1 MNHVKKI
8 TLACLTAVSLLSA
21 GPALAGPVKAVA
33 SFSILGDM
41 VRNVGGD
48 LVALHVIVGPDG
60 DAHVYEPR
68 PEDARKVAAADV
80 VFVNGLGF
88 EGWMERVVEAAGSRA
103 PIIEASTGIATIA
116 FAGGEHHEHET
127 DGQTAKH
134 EEGHE
139 AVDPHAW
146 QSVANAKI
154 YVGNI
159 AKALCA
165 ADPENCPAYQA
176 NAGRYADDLAALD
189 REIRGAVAR
198 TPSDRRRV
206 ISNHDAFG
214 YFAKEYGIT
223 FLAPEGVFDGIGG
236 LGSRRGESHP
246 ANSQQQGG
254 GDLRRKHQRPAAH
267 RADRAGDR
275 HEGRRRALFRCPV
288 GRRRPGCHVHRN
300 DALQRPHHR
309 FGDRGGKLTC
319 TRYNCIHNTGQLA
332 DDCEGDTRGSGRRR
346 LFGACRT
353 LPNGGAARHAGG
365 LRRRS

>member
-1 MNHVKKI
+1 MNHVKKV

-21 GPALAGPVKAVA
+21 APALAGPVKAVA

-48 LVALHVIVGPDG
+48 LVTLHVIVGPDG

-103 PIIEASTGIATIA
+103 PIIEALTGVATIA

-127 DGQTAKH
+127 EH

-139 AVDPHAW
+139 TADPHAW
-146 QSVANAKI
+146 QSVANAKV

-159 AKALCA
+159 ANALCA
-165 ADPENCPAYQA
+165 ADPENCQAYQA
-176 NAGRYADDLAALD
+176 NAGRYVDDLAALE
-189 REIRGAVAR
+189 REIRSAVAR

-223 FLAPEGVFDGIGG
+223 FLAPEGVLTELEASAADVANLIRQIRNDKAAAIFVENISDQRLIEQIGRETGMKVGGELYSDALSAGDG
-236 LGSRRGESHP
+236 
-246 ANSQQQGG
+246 
-254 GDLRRKHQRPAAH
+254 PAATYI
-267 RADRAGDR
+267 
-275 HEGRRRALFRCPV
+275 EMM
-288 GRRRPGCHVHRN
+288 
-300 DALQRPHHR
+300 
-309 FGDRGGKLTC
+309 
-319 TRYNCIHNTGQLA
+319 RYNARTIVSA
-332 DDCEGDTRGSGRRR
+332 IAAGS
-346 LFGACRT
+346 
-353 LPNGGAARHAGG
+353 
-365 LRRRS
+365 